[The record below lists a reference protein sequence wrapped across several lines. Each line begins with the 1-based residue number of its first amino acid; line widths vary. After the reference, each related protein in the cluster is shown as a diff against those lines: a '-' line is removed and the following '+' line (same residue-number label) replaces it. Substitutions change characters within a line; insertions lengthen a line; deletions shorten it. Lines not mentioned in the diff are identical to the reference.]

1 MAETS
6 ERFASNTD
14 HDDHDS
20 SSTKKAT
27 KQAIKV
33 LREYYAEKGLST
45 KFEDNDKIEL
55 DNLLKQF
62 YANARKKD
70 GTMYCKNTFLTFT
83 FFIVLTEL
91 FFLLFTF
98 CVHN

>member
-14 HDDHDS
+14 HDIATMLEDKDS

-33 LREYYAEKGLST
+33 LREYCAENGLST
-45 KFEDNDKIEL
+45 QFEDNNKVEL

-62 YANARKKD
+62 FAKLIFFTKLIKYF
-70 GTMYCKNTFLTFT
+70 MYFRIKLA
-83 FFIVLTEL
+83 
-91 FFLLFTF
+91 LLFRFFDSWYT
-98 CVHN
+98 V

>member
-14 HDDHDS
+14 HDIATMLEDKDS

-33 LREYYAEKGLST
+33 LREYCAEKGLST
-45 KFEDNDKIEL
+45 QLEDNDKVEL

-70 GTMYCKNTFLTFT
+70 GTMYSKNTINSIRYGLARY
-83 FFIVLTEL
+83 LMTE
-91 FFLLFTF
+91 
-98 CVHN
+98 

>member
-14 HDDHDS
+14 HDIATMLEDIDS
-20 SSTKKAT
+20 PSKKEAT

-33 LREYYAEKGLST
+33 LREYCNEKGLST
-45 KFEDNDKIEL
+45 QFEDGNRVEH

-62 YANARKKD
+62 YANPRKKD
-70 GTMYCKNTFLTFT
+70 GTMYCKNTMS
-83 FFIVLTEL
+83 
-91 FFLLFTF
+91 
-98 CVHN
+98 

>member
-14 HDDHDS
+14 HDIATMLEDKDF

-33 LREYYAEKGLST
+33 LREYSAM
-45 KFEDNDKIEL
+45 
-55 DNLLKQF
+55 
-62 YANARKKD
+62 KKPA
-70 GTMYCKNTFLTFT
+70 FLYT
-83 FFIVLTEL
+83 V
-91 FFLLFTF
+91 
-98 CVHN
+98 

>member
-14 HDDHDS
+14 HDIATMLDS

-33 LREYYAEKGLST
+33 LQEYYAEKGLST

-55 DNLLKQF
+55 DNLLSSFMPMQG
-62 YANARKKD
+62 KK
-70 GTMYCKNTFLTFT
+70 
-83 FFIVLTEL
+83 TEQCTVKIH
-91 FFLLFTF
+91 F
-98 CVHN
+98 